1 MTIRLQSRF
10 YTVNDNKYIYIYI
23 HKNIYILVSFRFS
36 FTVNLVSY
44 TNISAMS
51 YILWHLR
58 ILSWGYKHTCTTGF
72 VHLSH
77 GSVWS
82 MGFNYKTN
90 FAQGSSWDFF
100 ICTYTKR
107 DEVLYFINVI
117 DKFIP
122 REEARQMVLRY
133 VNIKKDGNIKKWDIT
148 FYCTKW
154 QIMSW
159 YYNEKNKKNAFNIM
173 LCKKLFLPTISS
185 YRQNTIYL
193 YNVFV

>member
-10 YTVNDNKYIYIYI
+10 YTLNDNEYIYIYI
-23 HKNIYILVSFRFS
+23 YIYFAVS
-36 FTVNLVSY
+36 LVSY
-44 TNISAMS
+44 TNISARS
-51 YILWHLR
+51 DILWHLE

-107 DEVLYFINVI
+107 DEILYFINVI
-117 DKFIP
+117 DEFIP
-122 REEARQMVLRY
+122 REDARQMVLRY
-133 VNIKKDGNIKKWDIT
+133 VNIKKDWNIKKWDIT

-154 QIMSW
+154 QIMNW

-173 LCKKLFLPTISS
+173 LCNKLFLPTTLS
-185 YRQNTIYL
+185 YRQNVIYL
-193 YNVFV
+193 